1 MSDWKIRKRKDGCS
15 LCTHEFE
22 EEEVFYSLLSI
33 DPETIGREDRCVAC
47 FDQGGLQE
55 AGQGAIYWRTR
66 RPPEGK
72 RRLAVDF
79 DVVEQL
85 FFALAEH
92 EKERILELRYLMS
105 LLLLRKK
112 RLKLVRVLREGGV
125 ESMVLRRPRRT
136 EAIAVRVFDLS
147 EERSLQLRQE
157 LARIFEGADVE
168 DLLTAPAPPPEV
180 GAAAAEADPDAPE
193 EGAGEAPEA
202 PGGALQRD
210 SEAEDGVQPA
220 VDSHQ
225 PEEQAAD

>member
-47 FDQGGLQE
+47 FDPGELQE
-55 AGQGAIYWRTR
+55 DVQGAIYWRTR
-66 RPPEGK
+66 RPSEGK

-112 RLKLVRVLREGGV
+112 RLKLVRVVRDEEG
-125 ESMVLRRPRRT
+125 EAMVCRRPRRT
-136 EAIAVRVFDLS
+136 EAIPVRVFDLS

-168 DLLTAPAPPPEV
+168 DLLAAPASPPEV
-180 GAAAAEADPDAPE
+180 RPEPSEPVPDTL
-193 EGAGEAPEA
+193 
-202 PGGALQRD
+202 PGGALD
-210 SEAEDGVQPA
+210 S
-220 VDSHQ
+220 SHEPQ
-225 PEEQAAD
+225 ERTSD